1 VNWFRKKTSIFVNK
15 IKLDSLTLLFA
26 TRHPE
31 TPYFVTVLLW
41 LVVAY
46 ALSPIDLIPDFIP
59 ILGLLDDLIILAL
72 AVTFMVRMLPIRVV
86 DRCRA
91 YALQFLESK
100 GKTPTIYFGIFLILF
115 LWAFIAFSF
124 YNIYFNVNS

>member
-1 VNWFRKKTSIFVNK
+1 MNWIKEKTALFVNK
-15 IKLDSLTLLFA
+15 IKLDSLALLFA

-31 TPYFVTVLLW
+31 TPYIVTVLLW

-59 ILGLLDDLIILAL
+59 VLGLLDDLVILAI
-72 AVTFMVRMLPIRVV
+72 AVTFMMKMLPLRVV

-91 YALQFLESK
+91 FALQFLQNK
-100 GKTPTIYFGIFLILF
+100 GKTPTIFFGIFLILF
-115 LWAFIAFSF
+115 LWICIAYSF
-124 YNIYFNVNS
+124 YNFYLI